1 MKHISVYES
10 FKEEDRYDTFIKY
23 IDALPDSAKH
33 ELSDL
38 WAGPSGEPSPDPIT
52 ATLGSAVWATL
63 SIGGGRG
70 FKERAVKYLMR
81 AGSSNPQRDLDD
93 FVASYGM

>member
-10 FKEEDRYDTFIKY
+10 FGEEDRYEAFIKY
-23 IDALPDSAKH
+23 IDSLPDSAKH

-38 WAGPSGEPSPDPIT
+38 WTGPSGEPSPDPIL

-63 SIGGGRG
+63 SIGKGRG
-70 FKERAVKYLMR
+70 FKERAMKYLMR